1 MSNRLKISLA
11 LSVGV
16 CGLILAGANLP
27 VDTQLTIRTKLGK
40 RTQPHWIVPADSKIV
55 KTEGGSG
62 LIRLFGGLVG
72 CLGFGTAMHLAGTD
86 EREQTLFWQK
96 QGVVS
101 KVNLKEHEACAEIYA
116 GARLKKLQMEAQAD
130 VDYHSLQLQQK
141 FRDAIGWSPVV
152 QQPILPHG
160 RPGTLDEITN
170 PGDKVEAQPSLEVS
184 VIAGNKNVDSN
195 VDTFG
200 VSEIASDKPEIAPG
214 LLHPSETKSLPILRR
229 LASSRKSLLNIA
241 GTGGGKT
248 VTQSCLISLL
258 LEMCPKTEFWGVSQ
272 KNDSYCGLREKGRIT
287 IFDITNIQA
296 TLDVIHHVWK
306 IYNTRRMLPE
316 EKRANLSP
324 VRLLLGDWFSISLAL
339 NELSSHPAVKASKY
353 LVEMVDI
360 VLNGRDFNI
369 CLWAD
374 LQSFNLEA
382 IGMKADK
389 NSRQNFNLLGLGN
402 YYTNDEG
409 VNESYGVL
417 NNMINDHFM
426 VPNKETRIQLLSE
439 FERLKPISMQHERPI
454 LFVTLEPPTICLQ
467 ADIRHYQQ
475 RHRTP
480 SNEVSDVQIDISDN
494 SSRKDT
500 TLPEQD
506 DGNFPNAYR
515 KGVEGLEGLEVRDSS
530 EALNQSLNGFLA
542 EVINE
547 SLPPVFADDFPLK
560 KHDRRVELAKLVIAR
575 NLGKQKTIWLLWG
588 VRDGGRNNQ
597 RYIDAREMLDR
608 LIKGEKND

>member
-1 MSNRLKISLA
+1 MSSRLKISLA
-11 LSVGV
+11 LFAGA
-16 CGLILAGANLP
+16 CGLTLAGANLP

-62 LIRLFGGLVG
+62 LIRLFGGLLG
-72 CLGFGTAMHLAGTD
+72 CVGFGAAMHLAGTD
-86 EREQTLFWQK
+86 EREQKMFWQK
-96 QGVVS
+96 QGVF
-101 KVNLKEHEACAEIYA
+101 NGIQLKEHEASAEIWA

-141 FRDAIGWSPVV
+141 FRDAIGWRPVV

-160 RPGTLDEITN
+160 KPGTLDDITT
-170 PGDKVEAQPSLEVS
+170 PSDKVEAESVS
-184 VIAGNKNVDSN
+184 TVSFDVVSKITGN

-200 VSEIASDKPEIAPG
+200 VSEIASNKPAIMPG
-214 LLHPSETKSLPILRR
+214 LLHPSETKALPILKR

-258 LEMCPKTEFWGVSQ
+258 LEICPKTEFWGVSQ

-316 EKRANLSP
+316 EKRGSLSP

-339 NELSSHPAVKASKY
+339 EELSSHPAVKASKY

-360 VLNGRDFNI
+360 VLNGRDFNV

-417 NNMINDHFM
+417 TNMINDHFM
-426 VPNKETRIQLLSE
+426 VPNKETRTQLLSE
-439 FERLKPISMQHERPI
+439 FEQLKLVSMKHERPI

-467 ADIRHYQQ
+467 ADIRHYQR
-475 RHRTP
+475 RHQNT
-480 SNEVSDVQIDISDN
+480 STDKFSDVSSDL
-494 SSRKDT
+494 S
-500 TLPEQD
+500 
-506 DGNFPNAYR
+506 A
-515 KGVEGLEGLEVRDSS
+515 DSS
-530 EALNQSLNGFLA
+530 QSDLGTPWNIPPSRTENPGNSDGMGIVDLEAFLA
-542 EVINE
+542 DILAEA
-547 SLPPVFADDFPLK
+547 SPPVFSSEFSVTE
-560 KHDRRVELAKLVIAR
+560 HDQRVQLAKMIIAQ
-575 NLGKQKTIWLLWG
+575 NLGKEKTIFLLWG
-588 VRDGGRNNQ
+588 ARPGGRNHHV
-597 RYIDAREMLDR
+597 YTEARELLDR
-608 LIKGEKND
+608 LIKGE